1 MVVLF
6 NVLNVNDCLI
16 YLEKSVLDYFLPE
29 LFNSFIIN
37 ITFSFPLYVTNGL

>member
-6 NVLNVNDCLI
+6 KILNVNVYVLC
-16 YLEKSVLDYFLPE
+16 LEKSVLDYFLPE

-37 ITFSFPLYVTNGL
+37 IALSFPLYVTNGL